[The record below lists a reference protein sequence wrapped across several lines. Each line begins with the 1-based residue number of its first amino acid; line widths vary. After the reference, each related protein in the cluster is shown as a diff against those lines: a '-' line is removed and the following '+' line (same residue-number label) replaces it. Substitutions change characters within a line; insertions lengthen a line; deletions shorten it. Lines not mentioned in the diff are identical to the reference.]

1 MFWITL
7 LIIHG
12 LAALF
17 LLGAV
22 THQAVSSVWRS
33 RSRNFV
39 GRFASVQSR
48 AFVNAITAIYLITF
62 FLGGWLY
69 TEYRYQ
75 IKPVLE
81 AMGMEWQIGLF
92 ELKEHLAAIG
102 LLLLPAYWAAWTAQ
116 DHEQRGARVGLTL
129 LVASAAW
136 LSFLTGHILN
146 NLRGF

>member
-7 LIIHG
+7 LILHG
-12 LAALF
+12 LAAFF

-22 THQAVSSVWRS
+22 THQAVSCLWRL

-39 GRFASVQSR
+39 GRYSSVQPH
-48 AFVNAITAIYLITF
+48 AFVNAITITYLATF
-62 FLGGWLY
+62 LIGGWLY

-75 IKPVLE
+75 IKPMLE

-92 ELKEHLAAIG
+92 EFKEHLAAIG
-102 LLLLPAYWAAWTAQ
+102 LLLLPAYWAAWTTQ
-116 DHEQRGARVGLTL
+116 NRGQLGARVGLTL
-129 LVASAAW
+129 LVTGAAW